1 MAQHTSPPTT
11 NTNRHHRN
19 ISAMESNRMRKIEV
33 QSPEDIRFLIE
44 GFSRAVRRKI
54 DLHLPPEAVNRDDE
68 LRKGVDSAVIEVQ
81 PNPTRSLVSAPIFQA
96 DV

>member
-1 MAQHTSPPTT
+1 MAHGSTHLTPHDKHQPAPR
-11 NTNRHHRN
+11 NT
-19 ISAMESNRMRKIEV
+19 SAMESNRMRKIEV

-81 PNPTRSLVSAPIFQA
+81 PNPSGSFHPYFSS
-96 DV
+96 

>member
-1 MAQHTSPPTT
+1 MAHGSPHLTPHDKHQPAPRNTSV
-11 NTNRHHRN
+11 
-19 ISAMESNRMRKIEV
+19 MESNRMRKIEV

-81 PNPTRSLVSAPIFQA
+81 PNPFGSFHPYFSS
-96 DV
+96 

>member
-1 MAQHTSPPTT
+1 MAQHTLPPTT
-11 NTNRHHRN
+11 NTNQHHRN
-19 ISAMESNRMRKIEV
+19 TSAMESNRMRKIEV

-81 PNPTRSLVSAPIFQA
+81 PNPFGSFRPYFSS
-96 DV
+96 